1 MEIKNVSLDEENVL
15 STRIGE
21 QIKNALGTRYSDLSK
36 FTYKTWYWWWCYSS
50 SETDASCCCCV
61 VVLLRCCGVVVL
73 WCCGVV

>member
-36 FTYKTWYWWWCYSS
+36 FTYKTWYWWWCYSLRLMHLVV
-50 SETDASCCCCV
+50 V
-61 VVLLRCCGVVVL
+61 VVLFDVCCLLYVVQVDINFI
-73 WCCGVV
+73 

>member
-36 FTYKTWYWWWCYSS
+36 FTYKTWYWWWCYSLRLMHLV
-50 SETDASCCCCV
+50 V
-61 VVLLRCCGVVVL
+61 VVLL